1 MKIFSARSVHPISA
15 LLPAVIVLFL
25 LPSINAQ
32 DRVPTGAA
40 RPSPT
45 GGAVPENA
53 RQPSVRERQNK
64 IIEMER
70 EVAKVRTPEEE
81 RLALAQIAE
90 DFEKL
95 QVINNRMMSAT
106 MRASAPDYANIAD
119 TTAEIKSRA
128 KRMKDNLRLTKLEV
142 GKDEKAPVYK
152 KAQDAGGVKA
162 NLLSL
167 DGVIMSFVK
176 NPIFTNPG
184 VVNVSQAE
192 KASRDL
198 EAILELSHLIS
209 KDAQRLGKPTGK
221 NP

>member
-1 MKIFSARSVHPISA
+1 MKIFPAKSVHLISV
-15 LLPAVIVLFL
+15 LLPLIVPVS
-25 LPSINAQ
+25 LPSASAQ
-32 DRVPTGAA
+32 DRAPTGAA

-45 GGAVPENA
+45 GGAVPESA

-64 IIEMER
+64 ITEMER

-81 RLALAQIAE
+81 KLALAQIGE

-95 QVINNRMMSAT
+95 QIINNKMMSVT
-106 MRASAPDYANIAD
+106 MRATTPDYPHIAD
-119 TTAEIKSRA
+119 TTAEIKRRA
-128 KRMKDNLRLTKLEV
+128 NRMKENLRLARVE
-142 GKDEKAPVYK
+142 GRKDEKARAYK
-152 KAQDAGGVKA
+152 KAEDAGGVKA

-167 DGVIMSFVK
+167 DGVIMSFIK

-198 EAILELSHLIS
+198 EAILELSHLIN
-209 KDAQRLGKPTGK
+209 KDVQRLSKQTRK

>member
-1 MKIFSARSVHPISA
+1 MKIFSAKSVHTIVV
-15 LLPAVIVLFL
+15 LLPMIVLVSV
-25 LPSINAQ
+25 PSASAQ
-32 DRVPTGAA
+32 DRVPTGSA

-45 GGAVPENA
+45 GGTVPEGA

-64 IIEMER
+64 ITEMER
-70 EVAKVRTPEEE
+70 EVAKVRTPEENK
-81 RLALAQIAE
+81 LALAQIGE

-95 QVINNRMMSAT
+95 QVINNKMMSTT
-106 MRASAPDYANIAD
+106 MRATTPDYIQIGD
-119 TTAEIKSRA
+119 TTAEIKRRA
-128 KRMKDNLRLTKLEV
+128 KRMKENLRLAKVEV
-142 GKDEKAPVYK
+142 RTEEKAPAYK
-152 KAQDAGGVKA
+152 KAEDAAEVKS

-167 DGVIMSFVK
+167 DRIIMSFIK

-198 EAILELSHLIS
+198 EGILELSHLIN
-209 KDAQRLGKPTGK
+209 KDVQRLSKQTRK